1 MLPLRDA
8 VPAIQTT
15 VTVTAGVCI
24 FVALL
29 CVGVVAAWSLGLYLW
44 LVTLMTPIQA
54 AFLVGFVLIAIAV
67 AAVIVGRIVI
77 RDRLSPGEPARKN
90 GTNEKYE
97 AVACALEAVGGMAKG
112 KPFSALLTALA
123 LGVASGYLAD
133 DN

>member
-1 MLPLRDA
+1 M
-8 VPAIQTT
+8 PAIQTT

-44 LVTLMTPIQA
+44 LVTLMLPIQA
-54 AFLVGFVLIAIAV
+54 AFLVGFVLIVIAV

-77 RDRLSPGEPARKN
+77 RDRLTPEPARKN

>member
-1 MLPLRDA
+1 MLRLREA
-8 VPAIQTT
+8 LPAIETT

-29 CVGVVAAWSLGLYLW
+29 CTGVVAAWSIGLYLW
-44 LVTLMTPIQA
+44 LVTFMTPTQA
-54 AFLVGFVLIAIAV
+54 AFLLGFVLLALAV
-67 AAVIVGRIVI
+67 AAVVIGRIVI
-77 RDRLSPGEPARKN
+77 RDKLGGRTPAKRD
-90 GTNEKYE
+90 GANEKYE

>member
-8 VPAIQTT
+8 LPAIETT

-29 CVGVVAAWSLGLYLW
+29 CVGVVAAWSIGLYFW
-44 LVTLMTPIQA
+44 LVTLMTPMQA
-54 AFLVGFVLIAIAV
+54 AFLLGFVLLALAV
-67 AAVIVGRIVI
+67 VAVVLGRSVI
-77 RDRLSPGEPARKN
+77 RNKLGGHAPKKN
-90 GTNEKYE
+90 GVSEKYE

-133 DN
+133 DR